1 MASDHFEKAIQAILL
16 RSKDNG
22 GPTLDDLLTAM
33 IASNDDLDEAQTD
46 LQKLI
51 ETNHKETRRLA
62 SRNYALIEK
71 HLVEDINMGKEEFEV
86 FIEGFNKKH
95 EARDKRLDELEIKF
109 EKKLDVALEA
119 AVLAERADHKDFHQ
133 EHLNTMHGTDPAPL
147 ESLASAFPL
156 PDVVRDMTVGWRVGR
171 WLVALV
177 LVAVVGWLLPFW
189 ADSCSRQQY
198 WGKETPALVVSPTPT
213 QSP

>member
-1 MASDHFEKAIQAILL
+1 MASDHFEKAIQSILL
-16 RSKDNG
+16 RSEKNG

-33 IASNDDLDEAQTD
+33 IASNDDLDEAQVE

-71 HLVEDINMGKEEFEV
+71 HLVEDINMNKEEFEI

-95 EARDKRLDELEIKF
+95 EARDKRLDELEVKF
-109 EKKLDVALEA
+109 EKKLDVALES
-119 AVLAERADHKDFHQ
+119 AVLAERAEHRDFHQ
-133 EHLNTMHGTDPAPL
+133 EHLDTLHGEEQRPL
-147 ESLASAFPL
+147 DNVAAAFAL
-156 PDVVRDMTVGWRVGR
+156 PDVVKDMTVGWRLGR

-177 LVAVVGWLLPFW
+177 LVAVIGWALPFW

-198 WGKETPALVVSPTPT
+198 WGEDPPAIVASPTPT